1 MDIFYQPGGVAT
13 TLARETQVSRHDAE
27 PSRGL
32 QGHVWAL
39 SPCTHIHSWSE
50 SETLRRE
57 SGEDITV
64 EDEVPRMSHGFRA
77 YLDLLWVTTD
87 AGG

>member
-1 MDIFYQPGGVAT
+1 M
-13 TLARETQVSRHDAE
+13 
-27 PSRGL
+27 
-32 QGHVWAL
+32 WAL